1 MKIDQIRYF
10 LAICDKGNFTRA
22 AQTCGIKQPSL
33 TAAIQRLERSIGGKL
48 FDRSSSPIRLTK
60 LGSQLLPIW
69 KEIDVL
75 FEKTVALVRRTE
87 IYCPDDEAALERPK
101 NLADGHAVELWEGDR
116 RIALIDGKDGSSTP
130 RAAR

>member
-1 MKIDQIRYF
+1 MEINQIRYF
-10 LAICDKGNFTRA
+10 LAICDKGSFTRA

-75 FEKTVALVRRTE
+75 FEKTVALANAHFVQRETDHLGRVRG
-87 IYCPDDEAALERPK
+87 RPSRP
-101 NLADGHAVELWEGDR
+101 R
-116 RIALIDGKDGSSTP
+116 RSRSQQGPFPRVQVIRAFPGATP
-130 RAAR
+130 PAAR